1 MEKEENILS
10 SLSNDID
17 LFKQDLY
24 FEVKKCFLNVS
35 KGELQVI
42 NAQEKVEEALENYE
56 LADKRYNNLEND
68 YIALQQARNNY
79 TEAKILYA
87 TTLYD
92 YNIALA
98 NLEIAMHYHLDD
110 LHHLAQHALKYHY
123 KDIFNKL
130 ESALHCEYID
140 KEEQKQERK
149 YV

>member
-1 MEKEENILS
+1 M
-10 SLSNDID
+10 
-17 LFKQDLY
+17 
-24 FEVKKCFLNVS
+24 
-35 KGELQVI
+35 I

-87 TTLYD
+87 STLYD

-140 KEEQKQERK
+140 KEEQKHNDNK
-149 YV
+149 SNSN